1 MLLTF
6 SGPTIPEVDGGIA
19 CYEDNSIFYKFI
31 FGSCENFPTGIST
44 SSKLD
49 ISIYP
54 NPTSDFITIKTAENS
69 NVNYEII
76 DMMGKKLNFGSF
88 QFSTTI
94 DITNLTNGIY
104 YVQLKTDK
112 EIFKAEKFVIQH

>member
-1 MLLTF
+1 M
-6 SGPTIPEVDGGIA
+6 
-19 CYEDNSIFYKFI
+19 
-31 FGSCENFPTGIST
+31 
-44 SSKLD
+44 D